1 MTITLK
7 SKPSS
12 LLNQQQTRLAELI
25 GYLISNGWSQKDLSQ
40 VIGVDFST
48 LYRWSKGKNV
58 PEQDSK
64 NFYQL
69 AKVSGGT
76 PIGLQL
82 YLEGKISLSN
92 YCEGDYQL
100 IEEEVNNNKSLANQE
115 VKKEIL
121 LKIRSLEPVDIA
133 EIISSLATYLVKKT
147 V

>member
-1 MTITLK
+1 MTISLK

-40 VIGVDFST
+40 VIGIDFST
-48 LYRWSKGKNV
+48 LYRWSKGRNIPDK
-58 PEQDSK
+58 DSK

-69 AKVSGGT
+69 AKVSGGN
-76 PIGLQL
+76 PLGLQL
-82 YLEGKISLSN
+82 YLEGKISLSD
-92 YCEGDYQL
+92 YCEGNYQSM
-100 IEEEVNNNKSLANQE
+100 EEEVKSKKNLASQE
-115 VKKEIL
+115 LKTEIL

-133 EIISSLATYLVKKT
+133 EIISSLATYLVKKS

>member
-1 MTITLK
+1 MDGRK
-7 SKPSS
+7 
-12 LLNQQQTRLAELI
+12 
-25 GYLISNGWSQKDLSQ
+25 KDLSQ

-48 LYRWSKGKNV
+48 LYRWSKGKNI
-58 PEQDSK
+58 PEKDSK

-69 AKVSGGT
+69 AKVSGGN

-92 YCEGDYQL
+92 YCEGNYQS
-100 IEEEVNNNKSLANQE
+100 IEEEVKSNKNLASQE
-115 VKKEIL
+115 LKTEIL

-133 EIISSLATYLVKKT
+133 EIISSLATYLVKKS